1 MKYIIVFIVLIFVV
15 SCVDYNQSGYIVG
28 IDVSHYQDDVDWRSI
43 KETRISFAIVKA
55 TEGINWHDRYFDYNW
70 KLIEQAGI
78 IRGAYH
84 FFNFYS
90 SPEKQF
96 ENFAKHVHLE
106 KGDLPPVLDVE
117 HAKKM
122 PSKEKIRENVRIWL
136 RMAEKKYKVKPI
148 IYTGRSF
155 YDDYLAGYFPG
166 YPLWIASYSNKPP
179 ELSDGLAWTI
189 WQYTDNG
196 KVKGIDHPVD
206 LNYFDGDKNAL
217 KNLCIK

>member
-1 MKYIIVFIVLIFVV
+1 MKYSIVFFALIFVV
-15 SCVDYNQSGYIVG
+15 SCSDYNTNDYIIG
-28 IDVSHYQDDVDWRSI
+28 IDVSHYQDDVDWRGI
-43 KETRISFAIVKA
+43 RDTRISFAIVKA
-55 TEGINWHDRYFDYNW
+55 TEGTNWHDRYFEYNW

-78 IRGAYH
+78 VRGAYH

-90 SPEKQF
+90 SPEQQF
-96 ENFAKHVHLE
+96 ENFAKHVHLK

-136 RMAEKKYKVKPI
+136 RLAEKKYKVKPI

-155 YDDYLAGYFPG
+155 YDDYLSGYFPG
-166 YPLWIASYSNKPP
+166 YPLWIASYGKKPP
-179 ELSDGLAWTI
+179 ELADGLAWTI
-189 WQYTDNG
+189 WQYTDKG
-196 KVKGIDHPVD
+196 KVKGIDHSVD